1 MSSELFVLKGFVF
14 GISDEVSDKV
24 HDFIFVHGKD
34 GAGRHHGSLGPFDFF
49 YLVHGGFDDIA
60 EIVRVR
66 GDGDLFF
73 VFIDDATVG

>member
-34 GAGRHHGSLGPFDFF
+34 GAGRLHGSLGPFDFF
-49 YLVHGGFDDIA
+49 LPFPWGF
-60 EIVRVR
+60 
-66 GDGDLFF
+66 
-73 VFIDDATVG
+73 